1 MVRAR
6 QLLFVGVAILGL
18 GVLADDWESE
28 KTPLKELS
36 VKDLDGRVLT
46 LADLKGK
53 VAVVDFWATWC
64 TPCIKE
70 MPELKAYHEKLKRRQ
85 DVVFLSFDA
94 EEEAGDVRPF
104 VKKMGIGFPVYLTG
118 DLADRLGVSVFPT
131 KLIVDGRGKQPT
143 IRFRRAGIVPIAQI
157 EARVQKL
164 LAEPPS

>member
-1 MVRAR
+1 MRAR
-6 QLLFVGVAILGL
+6 RLLVLAVALLGL
-18 GVLADDWESE
+18 GVLADDWDSE

-36 VKDLDGRVLT
+36 VKDLEGRVLT

-70 MPELKAYHEKLKRRQ
+70 MPELKAYHEKLKGRQ

>member
-1 MVRAR
+1 MA
-6 QLLFVGVAILGL
+6 LLGL

-28 KTPLKELS
+28 KTPLKALS
-36 VKDLDGRVLT
+36 VKDLDGRLLT

-70 MPELKAYHEKLKRRQ
+70 LPELKAYHEKTKSRQ

-94 EEEAGDVRPF
+94 EEELGDVKPF
-104 VKKMGIGFPVYLTG
+104 AKKMGISFPVYLTG
-118 DLADRLGVSVFPT
+118 DLADKLGVFVFPT
-131 KLIVDGRGKQPT
+131 KLIVDGRGKLPI
-143 IRFRRAGIVPIAQI
+143 IRYRRAGIVPLAEI

>member
-1 MVRAR
+1 MIRAR
-6 QLLFVGVAILGL
+6 RALFLMIALAGL
-18 GVLADDWESE
+18 GVLADGWDSE

-36 VKDLDGRVLT
+36 VKDLDGRLLT

-53 VAVVDFWATWC
+53 IAVVDFWATWC
-64 TPCIKE
+64 VPCLKE
-70 MPELKAYHEKLKRRQ
+70 MPELMAYHQKLKGRQ

-94 EEEAGDVRPF
+94 EEEAGDVKAF
-104 VKKMGIGFPVYLTG
+104 VKKKAIPFPVYITG

-143 IRFRRAGIVPIAQI
+143 IRYRRVGLVPIAEI

-164 LAEPPS
+164 LSEPPS